1 MLEALWWRG
10 VRNLAEQT
18 LEPGPG
24 INRLVGPNGAGKT
37 SVLEACHILAAGR
50 SFRTR
55 HLRRAVAG
63 DGDELW
69 VGGRVRDGSG
79 GEHRL
84 GVVWDGN
91 RRSRIDGRWVE
102 GHAAVAEWLPVR
114 VLHAGSFEL
123 LTGGPEER
131 RRLLDWGCFHA
142 GVGYRQEW
150 QRWRRAHEQRNAAL
164 RRGQRQAAREFE
176 RPLVEA
182 GEAVTRQ
189 RHRYIQRWQEETAR
203 AAVDFGFDVRLA
215 ELQIRL
221 RQGWDRER
229 PLAEALDRSRAADE
243 ERGFGQVGPQR
254 ADIEMRLDGRP
265 ASEASRGEQKRLV
278 TALVGGQ
285 GRMLEAM
292 VGTGPVLLLDDVVS
306 ELDADAVSGLIQGL
320 QQLRWQILLTSV
332 EEVMPG
338 IEDDGTVRMFHV
350 KHGRITPA

>member
-10 VRNLAEQT
+10 VRNLAEQS

-24 INRLVGPNGAGKT
+24 LNRLVGANGAGKT

-55 HLRRAVAG
+55 HLRRVVSAG
-63 DGDELW
+63 SNELW
-69 VGGRVRDGSG
+69 VGGRVRDPSG
-79 GEHRL
+79 AAHRL
-84 GVVWDGN
+84 GVVWDGK
-91 RRSRIDGRWVE
+91 RRSRVDGRWVE
-102 GHAAVAEWLPVR
+102 GHAAVAEWLPAR

-142 GVGYRQEW
+142 FSGYRRDW

-164 RRGQRQAAREFE
+164 RRGNPGAAREFE
-176 RPLVEA
+176 RPLIDA
-182 GEAVTRQ
+182 GEAVTAA
-189 RHRYIQRWQEETAR
+189 RHRYVEQWQAETAR
-203 AAVDFGFDVRLA
+203 AAAEFGFDVRLA
-215 ELQIRL
+215 DLAIHL

-229 PLAEALDRSRAADE
+229 PLAEALDRSRASDA

-254 ADIEMRLDGRP
+254 SDIELRLDGRP

-285 GRMLEAM
+285 GRMLQAM
-292 VGTGPVLLLDDVVS
+292 AGHGPVLLLDDVVS
-306 ELDADAVSGLIQGL
+306 ELDADAVAGLMHGL
-320 QQLRWQILLTSV
+320 QRLQWQILLTSV
-332 EEVMPG
+332 EANMPG
-338 IEDDGTVRMFHV
+338 VELHADARMFHV
-350 KHGRITPA
+350 KHGRIIPA

>member
-24 INRLVGPNGAGKT
+24 LNRLVGANGAGKT

-55 HLRRAVAG
+55 QLRRVVSAG
-63 DGDELW
+63 GDELW
-69 VGGRVRDGSG
+69 VGGRVRDPSG

-91 RRSRIDGRWVE
+91 RRSRVDGRWVE
-102 GHAAVAEWLPVR
+102 GHAAVAEWLPAR

-142 GVGYRQEW
+142 FAGYRQDW

-164 RRGQRQAAREFE
+164 RRGDQRGAQGFE
-176 RPLVEA
+176 RPLIEA
-182 GEAVTRQ
+182 GEAVSGA
-189 RHRYIQRWQEETAR
+189 RHRYVEQWQAETAQ
-203 AAVDFGFDVRLA
+203 AAADFGFDVRLA
-215 ELQIRL
+215 DLAIRL
-221 RQGWDRER
+221 RQGWDRDR
-229 PLAEALDRSRAADE
+229 PLGEALDRSRSSDQ

-254 ADIEMRLDGRP
+254 ADIELRLDGRA

-285 GRMLEAM
+285 GRMLQAM
-292 VGTGPVLLLDDVVS
+292 AGRGPVLLLDDVVS
-306 ELDADAVSGLIQGL
+306 ELDAEAVAGLMHGL
-320 QQLRWQILLTSV
+320 QRLQWQILLTSV
-332 EEVMPG
+332 EAAMPG
-338 IEDDGTVRMFHV
+338 MEPDAAARMFHV